1 MALDAEGKF
10 GEFGGQWVAETL
22 MPALHQVEAAFKE
35 AQEDPTFWAELQH
48 LHQNLGGRPTPIYNC
63 NLGGGNIWLKRE
75 DLVHGGAHKFNNV
88 MGQALLAKRMG
99 KARIIAETGAGQHGV
114 ATAMA
119 GASMGIPVEVF
130 MGAKDVERQAQNVY
144 QMKLFG
150 AVVHPVHGGSATL
163 KDAVNQTLRE
173 WAGSPEDTYYCVGS
187 VVGPHPFPFI
197 VREFQKIIG
206 EEARAQFLAQNGKLP
221 DAVIACVGGGSNAMG
236 SFHAFRGDKVELIGV
251 EAGGLG
257 IETGKHAA
265 SLAAGRK
272 GILHGALTILMQDD
286 DGQVIEPHSI
296 SAGLDYPGV
305 GPEHAELHT
314 SGRVHYTSATDE
326 EALAA
331 AHALCR
337 QDGILPALESAHA
350 LAEGLKQANA
360 GKTVLVNLSGRGDK
374 DIAILQAHND

>member
-1 MALDAEGKF
+1 MHNGKF

-22 MPALHQVEAAFKE
+22 MPVLKDVEAAFESAKD
-35 AQEDPTFWAELQH
+35 DPAFWAELQR
-48 LHQNLGGRPTPIYNC
+48 LHQDLGGRPTPIYQT
-63 NLGGGNIWLKRE
+63 NLEEGRVWLKRE

-99 KARIIAETGAGQHGV
+99 RTRIIAETGAGQHGV

-119 GASMGIPVEVF
+119 GASLGIPVEVF

-144 QMKLFG
+144 RMELFG
-150 AVVHPVHGGSATL
+150 AKVHPVHGGSATL

-187 VVGPHPFPFI
+187 VVGPHPFPYL

-206 EEARAQFLAQNGKLP
+206 EEARAQWLERHDALP
-221 DAVIACVGGGSNAMG
+221 DSIIACVGGGSNAMG
-236 SFHAFRGDKVELIGV
+236 SFHAFRNDDVALFGV
-251 EAGGLG
+251 EAGGEG
-257 IETGKHAA
+257 VETGKHAA
-265 SLAAGRK
+265 SLSAGRK

-286 DGQVIEPHSI
+286 DGQVVEPHSI

-314 SGRVHYTSATDE
+314 SGRVTYTSATDA

-337 QDGILPALESAHA
+337 SDGILPALESAHA
-350 LAEGLKQANA
+350 LAEGIKQAKA
-360 GKTVLVNLSGRGDK
+360 GKTVLVTLSGRGDK
-374 DIAILQAHND
+374 DIVTLQEYPCPA

>member
-1 MALDAEGKF
+1 MDNSNGKF

-22 MPALHQVEAAFKE
+22 MPALHEVEAAFKE
-35 AQEDPTFWAELQH
+35 AQNDQTFWDELRH

-63 NLGGGNIWLKRE
+63 NLGGGKIWLKRE

-119 GASMGIPVEVF
+119 GASMGIPVEVY

-144 QMKLFG
+144 RMKLFG
-150 AVVHPVHGGSATL
+150 AQVHPVHSGSATL

-173 WAGSPEDTYYCVGS
+173 WAGRPEDTYYCVGS

-206 EEARAQFLAQNGKLP
+206 EEARQQFLDQNNKFP

-236 SFHAFRGDKVELIGV
+236 SFHAFRRDDVELIGV
-251 EAGGLG
+251 EAGGMG
-257 IETGKHAA
+257 IASGKHAA
-265 SLAAGRK
+265 SLAEGRK

-314 SGRVHYTSATDE
+314 SGRVNYTSATDA

-337 QDGILPALESAHA
+337 EDGILPALESAHA
-350 LAEGLKQANA
+350 LAEGLKQAEA
-360 GKTVLVNLSGRGDK
+360 GKTVLVTLSGRGDK
-374 DIAILQAHND
+374 DIATLQEHND